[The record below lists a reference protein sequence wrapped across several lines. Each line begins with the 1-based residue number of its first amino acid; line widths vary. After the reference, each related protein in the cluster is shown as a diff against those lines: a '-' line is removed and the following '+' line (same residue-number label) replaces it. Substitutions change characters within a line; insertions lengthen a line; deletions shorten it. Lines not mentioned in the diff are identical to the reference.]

1 MLTNDP
7 GPNEQT
13 LSETAIFLL
22 WDNVH
27 LFLNNK
33 IDFIRILWTRKRL
46 VWYIYI
52 NIVELVI
59 DWIVL
64 SHQNQV

>member
-33 IDFIRILWTRKRL
+33 IDFIRILWIGQGKGSMVHL
-46 VWYIYI
+46 Y
-52 NIVELVI
+52 IVELVI
-59 DWIVL
+59 D
-64 SHQNQV
+64 

>member
-33 IDFIRILWTRKRL
+33 IDFIRNMDRAKV
-46 VWYIYI
+46 VWYSYI

-59 DWIVL
+59 D
-64 SHQNQV
+64 